1 MKEEQ
6 EERGRGAVGRGQP
19 LVAISLPYRGGWQ
32 ARAPEL
38 GTPLSPT
45 VSPPTLSAYE
55 LWKIR
60 KARTA
65 LREEYLALWR
75 ESAKYTGTGRPVDAI
90 IAPVAPHAAC
100 PHGKTPYVHH
110 LL

>member
-1 MKEEQ
+1 MAAAAEDIN
-6 EERGRGAVGRGQP
+6 AV
-19 LVAISLPYRGGWQ
+19 
-32 ARAPEL
+32 
-38 GTPLSPT
+38 LSPT
-45 VSPPTLSAYE
+45 GEPRLTTMAPEGHASIDIGITYTPTLSAYE
-55 LWKIR
+55 LWKIQ
-60 KARTA
+60 KTRTA

-100 PHGKTPYVHH
+100 PHGKTPYVLH